1 MLTPPIIHDLIHR
14 TLGLDHPHTHWWIDL
29 VTVLVLVVAPAWT
42 AWLAIRSGLRW
53 AAARRHRTRGTAALP
68 PPAASLD
75 AAGRPGA
82 RPAVAARLESYVV
95 RATSRLQFRLVLL
108 SVLTLPAAWLLLE
121 IPKHIIN

>member
-68 PPAASLD
+68 PPARQWRRGWNPTSCV
-75 AAGRPGA
+75 RPRGC
-82 RPAVAARLESYVV
+82 S
-95 RATSRLQFRLVLL
+95 
-108 SVLTLPAAWLLLE
+108 SVSCSSPS
-121 IPKHIIN
+121 